1 MLNLLNERSKKLF
14 IEAKKVIPGGVNS
27 PVRAFK
33 SVGGDPIFIKKAKGA
48 YLFDED
54 DNKYIDYI
62 SSWGPLILGHAHESV
77 IEAINQQSYK
87 GTSYGIPTELETKMA
102 ELVVELAPNVDKV
115 RFVNSGTE
123 ACMSAVRLA
132 RGFTG
137 KDKIIKFS
145 GCYHGHAD
153 PFLIEAGSGASTF
166 GMPNSPGVTK
176 SSAKDTLLA
185 EYNNIDQ
192 VIQLFEK
199 NKNEIAAI
207 ILEPVA
213 GNMGCVLPK
222 QNFIRALKKL
232 CLSNDSLLIFDEVM
246 TGFRLALGGAQ
257 ELLSIDADLITYG
270 KVIGGGLPVGA
281 FGGRAEIMD
290 FLAPNG
296 PVYQAGTLS
305 GNPIAMSAGF
315 AMLSHLKQ
323 NPSVFT
329 SLDEK
334 TTYLKKGL
342 EERLKNAELPF
353 QINQLGSM
361 MSLHFTNEPVIDFT
375 TAKKGDNEYFKRYFH
390 AMLANGV
397 YLPPS
402 AYESYFLNDAISY
415 EDLDH
420 TLDALSAAISFI
432 ERKKYVIRN
441 FF

>member
-222 QNFIRALKKL
+222 QNFISALKKL

-432 ERKKYVIRN
+432 ERK
-441 FF
+441 

>member
-77 IEAINQQSYK
+77 IEAINQQSHR

-232 CLSNDSLLIFDEVM
+232 CLSNNSLLIFDEVM

-329 SLDEK
+329 SIDEK
-334 TTYLKKGL
+334 TTYLKKGFEDIL
-342 EERLKNAELPF
+342 INAELPF

-361 MSLHFTNEPVIDFT
+361 MSLHFTNDPVIDFT

-402 AYESYFLNDAISY
+402 AYESYFLNDAITY

-420 TLDALSAAISFI
+420 TLDALSGALSFI
-432 ERKKYVIRN
+432 ERK
-441 FF
+441 

>member
-62 SSWGPLILGHAHESV
+62 SSWGPLILGHAHESI

-432 ERKKYVIRN
+432 ERK
-441 FF
+441 

>member
-192 VIQLFEK
+192 VIRLFEK

-222 QNFIRALKKL
+222 RNFIRALKK
-232 CLSNDSLLIFDEVM
+232 IM
-246 TGFRLALGGAQ
+246 
-257 ELLSIDADLITYG
+257 SI
-270 KVIGGGLPVGA
+270 K
-281 FGGRAEIMD
+281 R
-290 FLAPNG
+290 FL
-296 PVYQAGTLS
+296 
-305 GNPIAMSAGF
+305 
-315 AMLSHLKQ
+315 
-323 NPSVFT
+323 
-329 SLDEK
+329 
-334 TTYLKKGL
+334 
-342 EERLKNAELPF
+342 
-353 QINQLGSM
+353 
-361 MSLHFTNEPVIDFT
+361 IDF
-375 TAKKGDNEYFKRYFH
+375 
-390 AMLANGV
+390 
-397 YLPPS
+397 
-402 AYESYFLNDAISY
+402 
-415 EDLDH
+415 
-420 TLDALSAAISFI
+420 
-432 ERKKYVIRN
+432 
-441 FF
+441 

>member
-77 IEAINQQSYK
+77 IEAINQQSHK

-323 NPSVFT
+323 NPSVFI

-334 TTYLKKGL
+334 TTYLRNGL

-375 TAKKGDNEYFKRYFH
+375 TAKKGDNEYFRRYFH

-432 ERKKYVIRN
+432 ERK
-441 FF
+441 

>member
-14 IEAKKVIPGGVNS
+14 FEAKKVIPGGVNS
-27 PVRAFK
+27 PVRAFN

-54 DNKYIDYI
+54 DNKYVDYI

-77 IEAINQQSYK
+77 IEAINRQSYK

-102 ELVVELAPNVDKV
+102 NLVVELAPNVEKV

-153 PFLIEAGSGASTF
+153 PFLIQAGSGASTF

-192 VIQLFEK
+192 VVQLFEK

-207 ILEPVA
+207 ILEPIA

-222 QNFIRALKKL
+222 QNFIRELKKI
-232 CLSNDSLLIFDEVM
+232 CVSNDSLLIFDEVM

-281 FGGRAEIMD
+281 FGGRSEIMD
-290 FLAPNG
+290 FLAPIG

-315 AMLSHLKQ
+315 AMLTYLQ
-323 NPSVFT
+323 ENPTVFT
-329 SLDEK
+329 SLNEK
-334 TTYLKKGL
+334 TTYLKNGF
-342 EERLKNAELPF
+342 EERLSNSELPF

-361 MSLHFTNEPVIDFT
+361 MSLHFTNEPVINFKS
-375 TAKKGDNEYFKRYFH
+375 AKKGDNEYFKRYFH

-415 EDLDH
+415 KDLDH
-420 TLDALSAAISFI
+420 TLDALSAALSFI
-432 ERKKYVIRN
+432 ERK
-441 FF
+441 